1 MSIDSNLPCQKKAP
15 LTPQPKSYSTFP
27 KSLISVH
34 HCLFGLFCSK
44 ENWLT
49 CTLRSRSRWVVRHW
63 AAPSEKGG
71 HTGGLDHRRARQ
83 GWIVLVFW
91 TILEDSNLVIFS
103 LALTE
108 WPHRDQQIRQ
118 SDEPTAEKKT
128 TKPSVIA
135 VSHATICQA
144 TLSFQGKSW
153 AQNDI
158 IAWLGE
164 VWTHNPCWTRSHTSV
179 MSRSLRIASRNPKA
193 NEWMEGE
200 WTREKKGEKIRTEND
215 SSKAA
220 WRQTRTTQFGDRQQ
234 QADENKRLLT
244 NLINCQ
250 RLQVPITGNH
260 SPKQQNF

>member
-34 HCLFGLFCSK
+34 HCLFGLFGSK

-108 WPHRDQQIRQ
+108 WPHRDQQIRR
-118 SDEPTAEKKT
+118 SDEPAAEKKNNET
-128 TKPSVIA
+128 FSHRRLSCHDLPSHFVVSGEILSTKWHNCMAGRSLDTQSMLDA
-135 VSHATICQA
+135 LAHVSHEPISPYREQEPEG
-144 TLSFQGKSW
+144 QRVDG
-153 AQNDI
+153 
-158 IAWLGE
+158 GR
-164 VWTHNPCWTRSHTSV
+164 V
-179 MSRSLRIASRNPKA
+179 
-193 NEWMEGE
+193 NERKKGREDKDGE
-200 WTREKKGEKIRTEND
+200 WQLQSSLKTDENNTI
-215 SSKAA
+215 
-220 WRQTRTTQFGDRQQ
+220 WRQTAAGRR
-234 QADENKRLLT
+234 E
-244 NLINCQ
+244 
-250 RLQVPITGNH
+250 
-260 SPKQQNF
+260 